1 MPIRPFRADD
11 ASALAALSR
20 SCARGES
27 DFVLNPLWESERD
40 LFAEFERHGVE
51 PEEHLLVAEA
61 GDGRVEGCVGFV
73 RRPQA
78 SAAGLVCPIVAREAR
93 GHGVGGELLR
103 AALAHGADRLDLK
116 LVSAAIGVRNRAG
129 YALLTALGFRPTRQ
143 HFLMR
148 LDAKPSGS
156 SGLPSGSSGL
166 PSGSSSPRAASS
178 KRPAAARVPV
188 EGLLLEAAQPADAD
202 AILALY
208 RACGFEARSDQAM
221 HGALVDGSHAH
232 AVARQ
237 GGRVVAF
244 AEIETHWPARPWV
257 AFVGVEAALRDRGV
271 GSALVGWALARLFAG
286 EARSALLLLSPGNR
300 TALRAYEKVGFRR
313 HRLVDVLEK
322 GL

>member
-1 MPIRPFRADD
+1 MAIRPFRAED
-11 ASALAALSR
+11 AGALAALSR

-27 DFVLNPLWESERD
+27 DFVLNPLWETERD

-73 RRPQA
+73 RRPRA
-78 SAAGLVCPIVAREAR
+78 LAAGLVCPIVAREAR

-103 AALAHGADRLDLK
+103 AALAHGSDRLGVK
-116 LVSAAIGVRNRAG
+116 VVSAAIGVRNRAG

-148 LDAKPSGS
+148 LDAKQHSESKASGR
-156 SGLPSGSSGL
+156 
-166 PSGSSSPRAASS
+166 RAV
-178 KRPAAARVPV
+178 ARAPV
-188 EGLLLEAAQPADAD
+188 EGLVLAPAQPEDAD
-202 AILALY
+202 AILELY
-208 RACGFEARSDQAM
+208 RACGFEARSEEAM
-221 HGALVDGSHAH
+221 RAALGDGSHAH

-244 AEIETHWPARPWV
+244 AEIETHWPERPWV
-257 AFVGVEAALRDRGV
+257 AFVGVETALRDRGV
-271 GSALVGWALARLFAG
+271 GSALVGWALARRFEAG
-286 EARSALLLLSPGNR
+286 AQSALLLLSPGNR